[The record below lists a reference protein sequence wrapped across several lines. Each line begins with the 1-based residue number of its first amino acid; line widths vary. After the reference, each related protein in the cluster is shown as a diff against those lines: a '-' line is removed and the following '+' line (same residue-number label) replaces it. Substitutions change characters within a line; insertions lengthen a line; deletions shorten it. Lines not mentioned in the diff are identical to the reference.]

1 MTERGPF
8 EVIELLGEGAYG
20 TVVSAR
26 RRESPES
33 PLVALKVLK
42 KEFVQNKDIL
52 RSTRDEARIL
62 RYLNHPNIISVEEL
76 LVVGGAPV
84 MVMELVRG
92 ICVEEILLEEG
103 AGLPL
108 GVALGM
114 LEQLANA
121 LHCAHFETV
130 GEDGRD
136 VQILHR
142 DIKSSNLLLS
152 VGGAVKLVDF
162 GIASCEL
169 RGAEE
174 ALNAVT
180 MGSRPYMAPERLD
193 GGLDKP
199 SIDIYSMGVLL
210 YELLTGE
217 FLKLSINHTR
227 HDAMLEEQTAELTV
241 ETEVV
246 SLAKGVCGLIVRMCA
261 YDPMARPSAQEVIST
276 IHTLEA
282 LVPESERE
290 TLESFAK
297 RRVAPLYAARDVSV
311 PAALVSGDVVKPSN
325 LIDVSD
331 EPPWPANS
339 GVRVRWRKWRHLIGF
354 AVVGLLL
361 FAMIRMLWEDGGEY
375 TTVSMPAGSHGW
387 IDGEAIR
394 ETSQMKILPGD
405 HIVVVRFEVGMEV
418 SFSCS
423 FATQH
428 AVSIQY
434 VVDDGYAAIQVDD
447 EQPVRC
453 TRQ

>member
-169 RGAEE
+169 RGTEE

-246 SLAKGVCGLIVRMCA
+246 SLAKGVCDLIVRMCA
-261 YDPMARPSAQEVIST
+261 YDPMTRPSAQEVVSIL
-276 IHTLEA
+276 HTLAA
-282 LVPESERE
+282 LVPESEQE

-297 RRVAPLYAARDVSV
+297 RRVEPLYAARDVSV
-311 PAALVSGDVVKPSN
+311 PTALVSGDV
-325 LIDVSD
+325 SD
-331 EPPWPANS
+331 EPPRSAAS
-339 GVRVRWRKWRHLIGF
+339 GVRMTLRRSLHLTGF
-354 AVVGLLL
+354 VLVGLFLL
-361 FAMIRMLWEDGGEY
+361 AMVRMFWEDGGNS
-375 TTVSMPAGSHGW
+375 TMVSVPAGARGW
-387 IDGEAIR
+387 VDGEEVP
-394 ETSQMKILPGD
+394 ETRQMKILPGD
-405 HIVVVRFEVGMEV
+405 HIVVVRFEDAV

-447 EQPVRC
+447 EVPVRC

>member
-42 KEFVQNKDIL
+42 KEFVQNKGVL
-52 RSTRDEARIL
+52 RSTRDEARML

-108 GVALGM
+108 AVALGM
-114 LEQLANA
+114 LERLANA

-130 GEDGRD
+130 GEDGRA

-152 VGGAVKLVDF
+152 VEGTVKLVDF
-162 GIASCEL
+162 GIARCEL
-169 RGAEE
+169 RGTEE
-174 ALNAVT
+174 TLNAVT
-180 MGSRPYMAPERLD
+180 MGARPYMAPERLD

-217 FLKLSINHTR
+217 FLKLSINRTR

-241 ETEVV
+241 ETEAV

-282 LVPESERE
+282 LVPERERE
-290 TLESFAK
+290 TLESFSK
-297 RRVAPLYAARDVSV
+297 RRVEPLYAARDVGV
-311 PAALVSGDVVKPSN
+311 PVALISGDVG
-325 LIDVSD
+325 D
-331 EPPWPANS
+331 EPPRSAAS
-339 GVRVRWRKWRHLIGF
+339 GVRMTRRKSLYFTGI
-354 AVVGLLL
+354 VVFGLLL
-361 FAMIRMLWEDGGEY
+361 LAMVRMFWEDGGEY
-375 TTVSMPAGSHGW
+375 VTVSVPAGARGW
-387 IDGEAIR
+387 VDGEEIPETRQMQIR
-394 ETSQMKILPGD
+394 PGD
-405 HIVVVRFEVGMEV
+405 HIVVVRFEDDV

-428 AVSIQY
+428 AVFIQY

-447 EQPVRC
+447 EGPVRC

>member
-1 MTERGPF
+1 MTEPGPF

-42 KEFVQNKDIL
+42 KEFVQNKGIL

-114 LEQLANA
+114 LKRLANA

-246 SLAKGVCGLIVRMCA
+246 SLAKGVCDLIVRMCA
-261 YDPMARPSAQEVIST
+261 YDPMARPSAQEVVST
-276 IHTLEA
+276 LHTLEA
-282 LVPESERE
+282 LVPESEQE

-297 RRVAPLYAARDVSV
+297 RRVEPLYAARDTGV
-311 PAALVSGDVVKPSN
+311 PTALVSGDVSH
-325 LIDVSD
+325 
-331 EPPWPANS
+331 EPPQSATS
-339 GVRVRWRKWRHLIGF
+339 GVRMTLRRSRHLTGF
-354 AVVGLLL
+354 VLVGLLL
-361 FAMIRMLWEDGGEY
+361 LALVRMFWEDGGDF
-375 TTVSMPAGSHGW
+375 TMVSVPAGARGW
-387 IDGEAIR
+387 VDGEEVP

-405 HIVVVRFEVGMEV
+405 HIVVVRFEDDV

-428 AVSIQY
+428 AVSVQY

-447 EQPVRC
+447 EGPVRC